1 MKQTSWWVPALVLP
15 LLIIAACRKTEVFRD
30 VVVDHGD
37 QPVGELVA
45 GLRIQQTFVPNH
57 NRLCAVALCMATYG
71 ARAKDCRV
79 IFSLRANGSPNVID
93 EKVVPCSEIVD
104 NAWLRFDFRPLE
116 GSKGQTLVLSV
127 ESPNGRPGNAAT
139 IWMATEPSIY
149 PDGVLSL
156 NGVPTPGSLRFMTFH
171 EQSE

>member
-1 MKQTSWWVPALVLP
+1 
-15 LLIIAACRKTEVFRD
+15 
-30 VVVDHGD
+30 
-37 QPVGELVA
+37 
-45 GLRIQQTFVPNH
+45 
-57 NRLCAVALCMATYG
+57 
-71 ARAKDCRV
+71 V